1 MSNKE
6 CCIMKKWLIRYYLT
20 ESAYKT
26 GCSAFTEIVKGDRN
40 FAVNWAQNKLKNSQF
55 KYYDLIEK

>member
-1 MSNKE
+1 
-6 CCIMKKWLIRYYLT
+6 MKKWLIIYYLT

-40 FAVNWAQNKLKNSQF
+40 FAVNWVQNKLKNSQF